1 MEVSAIVH
9 TRQKSSSM
17 DNLSVP
23 LPDHRSRPQSIGC
36 DPSQGRPM
44 LLETGDH
51 DRNGV
56 HLIGYRQLAQHSQA
70 GNNMRW
76 HSDTNLA
83 LNPNQTES
91 GLAVNKT
98 EFDINDDKE
107 GVTIHWDIKANV
119 SAKDWIGL
127 YKTSECCLS
136 SHVCLPVTIPTPVI
150 FIIYVGLYL

>member
-1 MEVSAIVH
+1 MEAATVVH

-17 DNLSVP
+17 DNLTVP
-23 LPDHRSRPQSIGC
+23 AADQKSRPQSIGC

-44 LLETGDH
+44 LLEAGDP

-56 HLIGYRQLAQHSQA
+56 HLIGYRQLQQHSHM

-83 LNPNQTES
+83 LNPNQAES
-91 GLAVNKT
+91 KLTVNKA
-98 EFDINDDKE
+98 EFDINDDSE
-107 GVTIHWDIKANV
+107 GVTIHWDIKVNV

-127 YKTSECCLS
+127 YKTSE
-136 SHVCLPVTIPTPVI
+136 
-150 FIIYVGLYL
+150 